1 MADAQ
6 ASVIAECC
14 FSPGECVIT
23 IGTGSFIS
31 VVVGNKPISSNSG
44 NFPLVEYKYKD
55 EIIYILHCFVSTA
68 GQSLDW
74 AKSIG
79 I

>member
-6 ASVIAECC
+6 ASAIAECC

-31 VVVGNKPISSNSG
+31 VVVGKKPISSNHG

-55 EIIYILHCFVSTA
+55 ETIYILHCFVSTA